1 MSTWN
6 PENDVDLLS
15 GSEDEEEV
23 AMKRDYHGREALL
36 FVVDANLQSAGV
48 ERLLEALNIIRTAFI
63 SGILDLIGLI
73 FANTKHSPPPLES
86 SALDS
91 IVMPENCAVFL
102 PLRQLTKPIV
112 EHYLEFM
119 GGVETQFGEM
129 YGLAEPD
136 GRGRFDLMIQLL
148 EKCGKK
154 LNNAKIVYLT
164 DVTTPHPS
172 SSNHFQAALQKAS
185 DLEGKEFEFH
195 VIPMV
200 DDFDYEPF
208 YKEFITLSR
217 AIELDAFQVPDAQ
230 MLREIL
236 ADRKLKQDFLRRCL
250 GHFSF
255 YLGPNLSMSVQYY
268 NYFQRRAY
276 PRKVQILR
284 RDNSVVRSK
293 RKDEESQDI
302 LHEYQIKTTGGWYSC
317 NVGGKNLRISMD
329 QLNRVRDLHK
339 PRMMLLGFKHR
350 SSLPEVSYSKPSN
363 FMYPDDQSRK
373 SIPRYVALVPV
384 EAPDK
389 DEEKGYRSLLC
400 GDGFKIV
407 YLPES
412 KHIRHID
419 MFDWNNTAN
428 TASDEGVEFFQKIIK
443 KLRVEPAKKRTAKS
457 DTTGASAPKLAKLD
471 EEQLKSLEFVQGLI
485 KDQRLIS
492 CTATQLQFI
501 LAHHFD
507 CKMVKSAT
515 KAKMVAQIEELI
527 QIMSLQFQND
537 CGDSVKQA
545 IIEELQ
551 NLLSSDTGVLQQAE
565 KRTKQLEYTEGYGVY
580 LSEIIMN
587 QAHEL
592 PLRQIAIVMLTRYVE
607 NHWTDDQEAGG
618 KAKGEQAKRTIR
630 NILPNGLYDPNS
642 KIRSSV
648 AHTISTIAATDYPH
662 SWAELFDII
671 VKCLGGNEDSIHGA
685 MQVLQDFTYDVEQIK
700 ELGPQNYSI
709 KTRVSAIRILK
720 PLFASIATLIT
731 NKEEQSTMM
740 SSILTNFMDKLMHY
754 LSMNSGAGSSF
765 LLRSEII
772 KVFTHLVN
780 ETPKYIHPFMDRV
793 LPIIWQLLTQI
804 AETYVKVSVN
814 QTESNPLA
822 SGDSE
827 EDDEQTNFQTLI
839 IQILDKLRS
848 CIKNVL
854 ADLIYITIVYIQL
867 SEEQLEDWQDDPEK
881 FVDDEDDGGV
891 ELTVRMCGRDI
902 LLAIN
907 DEFGAKAIQPLQEA
921 LGRHFSVAEAEKAA
935 NNPNWWKIQEACMDA
950 VHSFRDIILL
960 GDTTFDLLNY
970 LTIVRNLL
978 VHQESPPLMLA
989 EILDVTLCSLS
1000 PEKSHILRISA
1011 VRTLNEFLQANET
1024 SEGEKRTLLVSK
1036 LPGFLDGIMAL
1047 VPGCKAAVLALLME
1061 ALTIMVKFD
1070 AEFAFAGQAKITP
1083 LTIAVFLKYT
1093 EDPFVLETVQDLIKA
1108 LCQRKECL
1116 GPLQEKFI
1124 PTIVSILGLTGA
1136 ASTEK
1141 QDIALD
1147 PPLSNPL
1154 LETAFPAVIN
1164 CVLHTDDH
1172 AVMVAGGECLR
1183 SFINVSPE
1191 QICSYKNGEGINCI
1205 MQVVATVLLNPMNSE
1220 MTAGGQIG
1228 RLNVD
1233 MLLKAV
1239 ISKMQNL
1246 ECLKVI
1252 MNLVLIF
1259 AHLFLTQ
1266 MDAVLNFL
1274 STVPGPNGEPA
1285 MQFVLTNW
1293 LSRQNSF
1300 FGTYE
1305 RKVTTMALCKLFEY
1319 GVATQDNR
1327 LTTITFKE
1335 LVDDPTD
1342 TRRRTR
1348 SVAAATQKW
1357 VTIPALVLISE
1368 YQHFQEG
1375 KTDEPLTDSEE
1386 DGEDGEEPGTP
1397 GKPRYI
1403 SDLFESDEDNAEDE
1417 QQLQEL
1423 LKEINYQGDITD
1435 NLQ

>member
-1 MSTWN
+1 
-6 PENDVDLLS
+6 
-15 GSEDEEEV
+15 
-23 AMKRDYHGREALL
+23 
-36 FVVDANLQSAGV
+36 
-48 ERLLEALNIIRTAFI
+48 
-63 SGILDLIGLI
+63 
-73 FANTKHSPPPLES
+73 
-86 SALDS
+86 
-91 IVMPENCAVFL
+91 
-102 PLRQLTKPIV
+102 
-112 EHYLEFM
+112 
-119 GGVETQFGEM
+119 
-129 YGLAEPD
+129 
-136 GRGRFDLMIQLL
+136 
-148 EKCGKK
+148 
-154 LNNAKIVYLT
+154 
-164 DVTTPHPS
+164 
-172 SSNHFQAALQKAS
+172 
-185 DLEGKEFEFH
+185 
-195 VIPMV
+195 
-200 DDFDYEPF
+200 
-208 YKEFITLSR
+208 
-217 AIELDAFQVPDAQ
+217 
-230 MLREIL
+230 
-236 ADRKLKQDFLRRCL
+236 
-250 GHFSF
+250 
-255 YLGPNLSMSVQYY
+255 
-268 NYFQRRAY
+268 
-276 PRKVQILR
+276 
-284 RDNSVVRSK
+284 
-293 RKDEESQDI
+293 
-302 LHEYQIKTTGGWYSC
+302 
-317 NVGGKNLRISMD
+317 
-329 QLNRVRDLHK
+329 
-339 PRMMLLGFKHR
+339 
-350 SSLPEVSYSKPSN
+350 
-363 FMYPDDQSRK
+363 
-373 SIPRYVALVPV
+373 
-384 EAPDK
+384 
-389 DEEKGYRSLLC
+389 
-400 GDGFKIV
+400 
-407 YLPES
+407 
-412 KHIRHID
+412 
-419 MFDWNNTAN
+419 
-428 TASDEGVEFFQKIIK
+428 
-443 KLRVEPAKKRTAKS
+443 
-457 DTTGASAPKLAKLD
+457 
-471 EEQLKSLEFVQGLI
+471 
-485 KDQRLIS
+485 
-492 CTATQLQFI
+492 
-501 LAHHFD
+501 
-507 CKMVKSAT
+507 
-515 KAKMVAQIEELI
+515 
-527 QIMSLQFQND
+527 MSLQFQND

-551 NLLSSDTGVLQQAE
+551 NLLSSDTGILQQAE

-607 NHWTDDQEAGG
+607 NHWTDDDDDVKG
-618 KAKGEQAKRTIR
+618 KANGCMASEQAKRTIR

-662 SWAELFDII
+662 GWTELFDII

-685 MQVLQDFTYDVEQIK
+685 MQVLQDFSYDVEQIK
-700 ELGPQNYSI
+700 ELGPVVIPEVYRIFDSEQNYSI

-731 NKEEQSTMM
+731 NKDEQSTMM

-780 ETPKYIHPFMDRV
+780 EMPKYINPFMDRV
-793 LPIIWQLLTQI
+793 LPIVWQLLTQI

-814 QTESNPLA
+814 QTETNPLA

-839 IQILDKLRS
+839 IQILEFINCILTCNKLRGS
-848 CIKNVL
+848 IKNVL

-891 ELTVRMCGRDI
+891 ELTVRMCGRDV

-907 DEFGAKAIQPLQEA
+907 DEFGANAIQPLQEA

-950 VHSFRDIILL
+950 VHAFRDVIL
-960 GDTTFDLLNY
+960 GGESTFDLLNY

-978 VHQESPPLMLA
+978 VHQESPPLVGRALWTLSIYSKSDLYNPQMLT

-1011 VRTLNEFLQANET
+1011 VRTLNGFLQANET
-1024 SEGEKRTLLVSK
+1024 IDGEKRTLLVSK
-1036 LPGFLDGIMAL
+1036 LPGFLEGIMAL
-1047 VPGCKAAVLALLME
+1047 VPGCRATVLALLME
-1061 ALTIMVKFD
+1061 ALTFMVKFD
-1070 AEFAFAGQAKITP
+1070 AEFAFASQAKITP
-1083 LTIAVFLKYT
+1083 LAIAVFLKYT
-1093 EDPFVLETVQDLIKA
+1093 EDPYVLETVQDLIKA

-1147 PPLSNPL
+1147 VLNTIVRYTEPPLNNTL
-1154 LETAFPAVIN
+1154 LETAFPAIIN

-1172 AVMVAGGECLR
+1172 SVMVAGGECLR

-1220 MTAGGQIG
+1220 MTAAGQIG
-1228 RLNVD
+1228 RLVITIITKMGSMLGQNVD

-1300 FGTYE
+1300 FGNYE

-1348 SVAAATQKW
+1348 SVAATTQKW
-1357 VTIPALVLISE
+1357 VTIPALVKIFKVLISE
-1368 YQHFQEG
+1368 YQHFQES

-1386 DGEDGEEPGTP
+1386 DGDDEDAPGNP
-1397 GKPRYI
+1397 AKPRYI
-1403 SDLFESDEDNAEDE
+1403 SDLFEADEDNADDE
-1417 QQLQEL
+1417 HLLQEL
-1423 LKEINYQGDITD
+1423 LKETNYQGDIAD
-1435 NLQ
+1435 NLQKFLTTFTQNEHFPTFYEHLTEGERLILLSKVQQK

>member
-1 MSTWN
+1 
-6 PENDVDLLS
+6 
-15 GSEDEEEV
+15 
-23 AMKRDYHGREALL
+23 
-36 FVVDANLQSAGV
+36 
-48 ERLLEALNIIRTAFI
+48 
-63 SGILDLIGLI
+63 
-73 FANTKHSPPPLES
+73 
-86 SALDS
+86 
-91 IVMPENCAVFL
+91 
-102 PLRQLTKPIV
+102 
-112 EHYLEFM
+112 
-119 GGVETQFGEM
+119 
-129 YGLAEPD
+129 
-136 GRGRFDLMIQLL
+136 
-148 EKCGKK
+148 
-154 LNNAKIVYLT
+154 
-164 DVTTPHPS
+164 
-172 SSNHFQAALQKAS
+172 
-185 DLEGKEFEFH
+185 
-195 VIPMV
+195 
-200 DDFDYEPF
+200 
-208 YKEFITLSR
+208 
-217 AIELDAFQVPDAQ
+217 
-230 MLREIL
+230 
-236 ADRKLKQDFLRRCL
+236 
-250 GHFSF
+250 
-255 YLGPNLSMSVQYY
+255 
-268 NYFQRRAY
+268 
-276 PRKVQILR
+276 
-284 RDNSVVRSK
+284 
-293 RKDEESQDI
+293 
-302 LHEYQIKTTGGWYSC
+302 
-317 NVGGKNLRISMD
+317 
-329 QLNRVRDLHK
+329 
-339 PRMMLLGFKHR
+339 
-350 SSLPEVSYSKPSN
+350 
-363 FMYPDDQSRK
+363 
-373 SIPRYVALVPV
+373 
-384 EAPDK
+384 
-389 DEEKGYRSLLC
+389 
-400 GDGFKIV
+400 
-407 YLPES
+407 
-412 KHIRHID
+412 
-419 MFDWNNTAN
+419 
-428 TASDEGVEFFQKIIK
+428 
-443 KLRVEPAKKRTAKS
+443 
-457 DTTGASAPKLAKLD
+457 
-471 EEQLKSLEFVQGLI
+471 
-485 KDQRLIS
+485 
-492 CTATQLQFI
+492 
-501 LAHHFD
+501 
-507 CKMVKSAT
+507 
-515 KAKMVAQIEELI
+515 
-527 QIMSLQFQND
+527 MSLQFQND

-607 NHWTDDQEAGG
+607 NHWADDQEAGG
-618 KAKGEQAKRTIR
+618 KAKGCMASEQAKRTIR

-685 MQVLQDFTYDVEQIK
+685 MQVLQDFTYDVDQIK
-700 ELGPQNYSI
+700 ELGPVVIPEVYRIFDSEQNYSI

-839 IQILDKLRS
+839 IQILEFINCILTCSKLRS

-891 ELTVRMCGRDI
+891 ELTVRMCGRDV

-978 VHQESPPLMLA
+978 VHQESPPLVGRALWTLSTYSKSDLYNPQMLA

-1011 VRTLNEFLQANET
+1011 VRTLNEFLQANEA

-1147 PPLSNPL
+1147 VLNTIVRYTEPPLSNSL

-1228 RLNVD
+1228 RLVITIITKMGSMLGQNVD

-1285 MQFVLTNW
+1285 MQFVLSNW

-1357 VTIPALVLISE
+1357 VTIPALVKIFKVLISE

-1423 LKEINYQGDITD
+1423 LKEINYQGDISD
-1435 NLQ
+1435 NLQKFLTNFAQNEHFPTFYEHLTEGERLNLLTKVQQN

>member
-1 MSTWN
+1 
-6 PENDVDLLS
+6 
-15 GSEDEEEV
+15 
-23 AMKRDYHGREALL
+23 
-36 FVVDANLQSAGV
+36 
-48 ERLLEALNIIRTAFI
+48 
-63 SGILDLIGLI
+63 
-73 FANTKHSPPPLES
+73 
-86 SALDS
+86 
-91 IVMPENCAVFL
+91 
-102 PLRQLTKPIV
+102 
-112 EHYLEFM
+112 
-119 GGVETQFGEM
+119 
-129 YGLAEPD
+129 
-136 GRGRFDLMIQLL
+136 
-148 EKCGKK
+148 
-154 LNNAKIVYLT
+154 
-164 DVTTPHPS
+164 
-172 SSNHFQAALQKAS
+172 
-185 DLEGKEFEFH
+185 
-195 VIPMV
+195 
-200 DDFDYEPF
+200 
-208 YKEFITLSR
+208 
-217 AIELDAFQVPDAQ
+217 
-230 MLREIL
+230 
-236 ADRKLKQDFLRRCL
+236 
-250 GHFSF
+250 
-255 YLGPNLSMSVQYY
+255 
-268 NYFQRRAY
+268 
-276 PRKVQILR
+276 
-284 RDNSVVRSK
+284 
-293 RKDEESQDI
+293 
-302 LHEYQIKTTGGWYSC
+302 
-317 NVGGKNLRISMD
+317 
-329 QLNRVRDLHK
+329 
-339 PRMMLLGFKHR
+339 
-350 SSLPEVSYSKPSN
+350 
-363 FMYPDDQSRK
+363 
-373 SIPRYVALVPV
+373 
-384 EAPDK
+384 
-389 DEEKGYRSLLC
+389 
-400 GDGFKIV
+400 
-407 YLPES
+407 
-412 KHIRHID
+412 
-419 MFDWNNTAN
+419 
-428 TASDEGVEFFQKIIK
+428 
-443 KLRVEPAKKRTAKS
+443 
-457 DTTGASAPKLAKLD
+457 
-471 EEQLKSLEFVQGLI
+471 
-485 KDQRLIS
+485 
-492 CTATQLQFI
+492 
-501 LAHHFD
+501 
-507 CKMVKSAT
+507 
-515 KAKMVAQIEELI
+515 
-527 QIMSLQFQND
+527 MSLQFQND

-551 NLLSSDTGVLQQAE
+551 NLLSSDTGVLHQAE
-565 KRTKQLEYTEGYGVY
+565 KRTRQLEYTEGYGVY

-587 QAHEL
+587 QSHEL

-607 NHWTDDQEAGG
+607 NHWSDDQDSA
-618 KAKGEQAKRTIR
+618 ASEQAKRTIR

-662 SWAELFDII
+662 GWSELFDII

-685 MQVLQDFTYDVEQIK
+685 MQVLQDFTYDVKQIK
-700 ELGPQNYSI
+700 ELGPVVIPEVYRIFDSEQNYSI

-720 PLFASIATLIT
+720 PLFASIATLIS
-731 NKEEQSTMM
+731 NKEEQSTMV
-740 SSILTNFMDKLMHY
+740 SSILNNFMDKLMHY

-780 ETPKYIHPFMDRV
+780 EMPKYIHPFMDRI
-793 LPIIWQLLTQI
+793 LPIVWQLLTQI

-814 QTESNPLA
+814 QTETNPLA
-822 SGDSE
+822 SGDIE
-827 EDDEQTNFQTLI
+827 EEDEQTNFQTLI
-839 IQILDKLRS
+839 VQILEFINCILTCNKLRGS
-848 CIKNVL
+848 IKNVL

-881 FVDDEDDGGV
+881 FVDDEEDNGV
-891 ELTVRMCGRDI
+891 ELTVRMCGRDV

-950 VHSFRDIILL
+950 VHSFRDIILE
-960 GDTTFDLLNY
+960 GDSSFDLLNY
-970 LTIVRNLL
+970 LTLVRNLL
-978 VHQESPPLMLA
+978 VHQESPPLVGRALWTLSTYSKSDLYNPQMLA

-1000 PEKSHILRISA
+1000 PDKSHILRISA
-1011 VRTLNEFLQANET
+1011 VRTLNGFLQANET
-1024 SEGEKRTLLVSK
+1024 IEGEKRTLLVSK

-1047 VPGCKAAVLALLME
+1047 VPGCKAGVLALLME

-1070 AEFAFAGQAKITP
+1070 AEFAYAGQAKITP
-1083 LTIAVFLKYT
+1083 LAIAVFLKYT

-1108 LCQRKECL
+1108 LCQQKECL

-1124 PTIVSILGLTGA
+1124 PTIVSILGLTGT

-1147 PPLSNPL
+1147 VLNAIVRYTEAPLSTSL

-1191 QICSYKNGEGINCI
+1191 QICSYKNGEGLNCI

-1228 RLNVD
+1228 RLVITIITKMGNMLGQNVD

-1252 MNLVLIF
+1252 MNLVVIF

-1327 LTTITFKE
+1327 LTTISFKE

-1348 SVAAATQKW
+1348 SVAASTQKW
-1357 VTIPALVLISE
+1357 VTIPALVKIFKVLVSE

-1375 KTDEPLTDSEE
+1375 KIDEPLTDSEE
-1386 DGEDGEEPGTP
+1386 DGDDDDAPGNP
-1397 GKPRYI
+1397 DHPRYI
-1403 SDLFESDEDNAEDE
+1403 SDLIDSDEDSAEDE
-1417 QQLQEL
+1417 QLLQEL
-1423 LKEINYQGDITD
+1423 LKETNYQGDIAD
-1435 NLQ
+1435 NLQKFLTTFTQNEHFPTFYEHLTEAERLILLTKVQQK

>member
-1 MSTWN
+1 
-6 PENDVDLLS
+6 
-15 GSEDEEEV
+15 
-23 AMKRDYHGREALL
+23 
-36 FVVDANLQSAGV
+36 
-48 ERLLEALNIIRTAFI
+48 
-63 SGILDLIGLI
+63 
-73 FANTKHSPPPLES
+73 
-86 SALDS
+86 
-91 IVMPENCAVFL
+91 
-102 PLRQLTKPIV
+102 
-112 EHYLEFM
+112 
-119 GGVETQFGEM
+119 
-129 YGLAEPD
+129 
-136 GRGRFDLMIQLL
+136 
-148 EKCGKK
+148 
-154 LNNAKIVYLT
+154 
-164 DVTTPHPS
+164 
-172 SSNHFQAALQKAS
+172 
-185 DLEGKEFEFH
+185 
-195 VIPMV
+195 
-200 DDFDYEPF
+200 
-208 YKEFITLSR
+208 
-217 AIELDAFQVPDAQ
+217 
-230 MLREIL
+230 
-236 ADRKLKQDFLRRCL
+236 
-250 GHFSF
+250 
-255 YLGPNLSMSVQYY
+255 
-268 NYFQRRAY
+268 
-276 PRKVQILR
+276 
-284 RDNSVVRSK
+284 
-293 RKDEESQDI
+293 
-302 LHEYQIKTTGGWYSC
+302 
-317 NVGGKNLRISMD
+317 
-329 QLNRVRDLHK
+329 
-339 PRMMLLGFKHR
+339 
-350 SSLPEVSYSKPSN
+350 
-363 FMYPDDQSRK
+363 
-373 SIPRYVALVPV
+373 
-384 EAPDK
+384 
-389 DEEKGYRSLLC
+389 
-400 GDGFKIV
+400 
-407 YLPES
+407 
-412 KHIRHID
+412 
-419 MFDWNNTAN
+419 
-428 TASDEGVEFFQKIIK
+428 
-443 KLRVEPAKKRTAKS
+443 
-457 DTTGASAPKLAKLD
+457 
-471 EEQLKSLEFVQGLI
+471 
-485 KDQRLIS
+485 
-492 CTATQLQFI
+492 
-501 LAHHFD
+501 
-507 CKMVKSAT
+507 
-515 KAKMVAQIEELI
+515 
-527 QIMSLQFQND
+527 MSLQFQND

-551 NLLSSDTGVLQQAE
+551 NLLSSDTRVLQLAE

-607 NHWTDDQEAGG
+607 NHWTDDQDSGG
-618 KAKGEQAKRTIR
+618 KANGCMASEQAKRTIR

-648 AHTISTIAATDYPH
+648 AHTISTIAATDYPQG
-662 SWAELFDII
+662 WAELFDII

-700 ELGPQNYSI
+700 ELGPVVIPEVYRIFDSEQNYSI

-720 PLFASIATLIT
+720 PLFASIATLIS
-731 NKEEQSTMM
+731 NKDEQSTMM

-780 ETPKYIHPFMDRV
+780 EMPKYINPFMDRV
-793 LPIIWQLLTQI
+793 LPIVWQLLTQI

-814 QTESNPLA
+814 QTETNPLA

-839 IQILDKLRS
+839 IQILEFINCILTCNKLRGS
-848 CIKNVL
+848 IKNVL

-891 ELTVRMCGRDI
+891 ELTVRMCGRDV

-907 DEFGAKAIQPLQEA
+907 DEFGANAIQPLQEA

-950 VHSFRDIILL
+950 VHAFRDIILE
-960 GDTTFDLLNY
+960 GDSTFDLLNY
-970 LTIVRNLL
+970 LNIVRNLL
-978 VHQESPPLMLA
+978 VHQESPPLVGRALWTLSTYSKSDLYNPQMLA

-1011 VRTLNEFLQANET
+1011 VRTLNGFLQANET
-1024 SEGEKRTLLVSK
+1024 IEGEKRTLLVSK
-1036 LPGFLDGIMAL
+1036 LPGFLEGIMAL
-1047 VPGCKAAVLALLME
+1047 VPGCKATVLALLME

-1070 AEFAFAGQAKITP
+1070 AEFAFASQAKITP
-1083 LTIAVFLKYT
+1083 LAIAVFLKYT

-1147 PPLSNPL
+1147 VLNTIVRYTEPPLSNSL
-1154 LETAFPAVIN
+1154 LETAFPAIIN
-1164 CVLHTDDH
+1164 CVMHTDDH

-1191 QICSYKNGEGINCI
+1191 QICSYKNGEGVNCI

-1220 MTAGGQIG
+1220 MTAAGQVG
-1228 RLNVD
+1228 RLVITIITKMGSMLGQNVD

-1300 FGTYE
+1300 FGNYE

-1348 SVAAATQKW
+1348 SVAATTQKW
-1357 VTIPALVLISE
+1357 VTIPALVKIFKVLISE
-1368 YQHFQEG
+1368 YQHFQES

-1386 DGEDGEEPGTP
+1386 DGEPEDAPGNP
-1397 GKPRYI
+1397 AKPRYI
-1403 SDLFESDEDNAEDE
+1403 SDLFETDEDNADDE
-1417 QQLQEL
+1417 QLLQEL
-1423 LKEINYQGDITD
+1423 LKETNYQGDIAD
-1435 NLQ
+1435 NLQKFLTTFTQNEHFPTFYEHLTEGERLVLLNKVQQK

>member
-1 MSTWN
+1 
-6 PENDVDLLS
+6 
-15 GSEDEEEV
+15 
-23 AMKRDYHGREALL
+23 
-36 FVVDANLQSAGV
+36 
-48 ERLLEALNIIRTAFI
+48 
-63 SGILDLIGLI
+63 
-73 FANTKHSPPPLES
+73 
-86 SALDS
+86 
-91 IVMPENCAVFL
+91 
-102 PLRQLTKPIV
+102 
-112 EHYLEFM
+112 
-119 GGVETQFGEM
+119 
-129 YGLAEPD
+129 
-136 GRGRFDLMIQLL
+136 
-148 EKCGKK
+148 
-154 LNNAKIVYLT
+154 
-164 DVTTPHPS
+164 
-172 SSNHFQAALQKAS
+172 
-185 DLEGKEFEFH
+185 
-195 VIPMV
+195 
-200 DDFDYEPF
+200 
-208 YKEFITLSR
+208 
-217 AIELDAFQVPDAQ
+217 
-230 MLREIL
+230 
-236 ADRKLKQDFLRRCL
+236 
-250 GHFSF
+250 
-255 YLGPNLSMSVQYY
+255 
-268 NYFQRRAY
+268 
-276 PRKVQILR
+276 
-284 RDNSVVRSK
+284 
-293 RKDEESQDI
+293 
-302 LHEYQIKTTGGWYSC
+302 
-317 NVGGKNLRISMD
+317 
-329 QLNRVRDLHK
+329 
-339 PRMMLLGFKHR
+339 
-350 SSLPEVSYSKPSN
+350 
-363 FMYPDDQSRK
+363 
-373 SIPRYVALVPV
+373 
-384 EAPDK
+384 
-389 DEEKGYRSLLC
+389 
-400 GDGFKIV
+400 
-407 YLPES
+407 
-412 KHIRHID
+412 
-419 MFDWNNTAN
+419 
-428 TASDEGVEFFQKIIK
+428 
-443 KLRVEPAKKRTAKS
+443 
-457 DTTGASAPKLAKLD
+457 
-471 EEQLKSLEFVQGLI
+471 
-485 KDQRLIS
+485 
-492 CTATQLQFI
+492 
-501 LAHHFD
+501 
-507 CKMVKSAT
+507 
-515 KAKMVAQIEELI
+515 
-527 QIMSLQFQND
+527 MSLQFQND

-551 NLLSSDTGVLQQAE
+551 NLLSSNTGVLQQTE
-565 KRTKQLEYTEGYGVY
+565 KRIKQLEYTEGYGVY

-607 NHWTDDQEAGG
+607 NHWTDDDDVKG
-618 KAKGEQAKRTIR
+618 KVNGCMASEQAKRTIR

-662 SWAELFDII
+662 CWAELFDII

-685 MQVLQDFTYDVEQIK
+685 MQVLQDFSYDVEQIK
-700 ELGPQNYSI
+700 ELGPVVIPEVYRIFDSEQNYSI

-720 PLFASIATLIT
+720 PLFASIAALIT

-740 SSILTNFMDKLMHY
+740 SSILTNFMEKLMHY
-754 LSMNSGAGSSF
+754 LSMNSGAASSF

-780 ETPKYIHPFMDRV
+780 EMPKYINPFMDRV
-793 LPIIWQLLTQI
+793 LPIVWQLLTQI

-814 QTESNPLA
+814 QTETSPLA

-827 EDDEQTNFQTLI
+827 EDDEQTNFQSLI
-839 IQILDKLRS
+839 IQILEFINCILTCNKLRGS
-848 CIKNVL
+848 IKNVL

-891 ELTVRMCGRDI
+891 ELTVRMCGRDV

-907 DEFGAKAIQPLQEA
+907 DEFGANAIQALQEA

-950 VHSFRDIILL
+950 VHVFRDVILA
-960 GDTTFDLLNY
+960 GDSTFDLLNY

-978 VHQESPPLMLA
+978 VHQESPPLVGRALWTLSIYSKSDLYNPQMLT

-1011 VRTLNEFLQANET
+1011 VRTLNGFLQANET
-1024 SEGEKRTLLVSK
+1024 IDGEKRTLLVSK

-1047 VPGCKAAVLALLME
+1047 VPGSKASVLALLME
-1061 ALTIMVKFD
+1061 ALTFMVKFD
-1070 AEFAFAGQAKITP
+1070 AEFAFASQVKITP
-1083 LTIAVFLKYT
+1083 LAIAVFLKYT
-1093 EDPFVLETVQDLIKA
+1093 EDPYVLETVQDLIKA

-1147 PPLSNPL
+1147 VLNTIVRYTEPPLNNSL
-1154 LETAFPAVIN
+1154 IETAFPAIIN

-1183 SFINVSPE
+1183 SFIHVSPE

-1220 MTAGGQIG
+1220 MTAAGQIG
-1228 RLNVD
+1228 RLVITIITKMGSMLGQNVD

-1300 FGTYE
+1300 FGNYE

-1348 SVAAATQKW
+1348 SVAATTQKW
-1357 VTIPALVLISE
+1357 VTIPALVKIFKVLISE

-1375 KTDEPLTDSEE
+1375 KSDEPLTDSEE
-1386 DGEDGEEPGTP
+1386 DGDDEDAPGNP
-1397 GKPRYI
+1397 AKPRYI
-1403 SDLFESDEDNAEDE
+1403 SDLFESDEDNADDE
-1417 QQLQEL
+1417 QLLQEL
-1423 LKEINYQGDITD
+1423 LKETNYQGDIAD
-1435 NLQ
+1435 NLQKFLTTFTQNEHFPTFYEHLTEGERVILLSKVQQK